1 MKSCAFT
8 AAGSH
13 PLRHARTPYD
23 RISRAYAL
31 VADAREAACRE
42 RGLEMLRVCRGE
54 HVLEI
59 GCGTGSALVPLSHAV
74 GEDGQIYGVDV
85 SVGML
90 AIAATRVREE
100 GRLRAV
106 SLVLG
111 DARALSF
118 RNGGVDA
125 AFLSFTLELF
135 PPSGLSTVLQET
147 YRVLRPGGR
156 LVVVCMSD
164 GGARTAASTVY
175 QWLHR
180 RFPRTIDCRPIPV
193 HALLQQH
200 AFDVLRADSI
210 LVWGLRV
217 ACVLAIKPLCRREAA

>member
-1 MKSCAFT
+1 MTSCAFT
-8 AAGSH
+8 ALAS
-13 PLRHARTPYD
+13 RRQNHARTPYD

-31 VADAREAACRE
+31 IADAREAACRE
-42 RGLEMLRVCRGE
+42 RGLEMLRACRGE
-54 HVLEI
+54 HVLEV
-59 GCGTGSALVPLSHAV
+59 GCGTGSALVPLSHAL
-74 GEDGQIYGVDV
+74 GNRGQIYGVDV
-85 SVGML
+85 SLSML
-90 AIAATRVREE
+90 GIAATRVREE

-106 SLVLG
+106 SLVRG

-118 RNGGVDA
+118 RNNGVDA

-164 GGARTAASTVY
+164 GGARTAAAVVY
-175 QWLHR
+175 GWLHR

-200 AFDVLRADSI
+200 AFDVLRADTIS
-210 LVWGLRV
+210 VWGLRV
-217 ACVLAIKPLCRREAA
+217 ACVLAIKPLRRMEAA